1 MHSAFR
7 IFHYSAVFDNVEY
20 QWNIN
25 GSPCLIRRIISA
37 QNKLSNR
44 SVHTST
50 NNKIIMY
57 GRSILAWN
65 FVFKRHHHLSLCLS
79 KPDAGYERSAQ
90 SQQRLIAS
98 TSTKL
103 FTRGEYKQYK
113 CQLDRKKKT
122 KKKKNQ
128 KNKKPRNLFPKSSF
142 SRISCQTS
150 RRIRAVRP
158 EVSWPPSFFWRRG
171 WCVSAYRRCITL
183 LI

>member
-7 IFHYSAVFDNVEY
+7 IFHYSAVFYNVEY

-44 SVHTST
+44 SVYTSI
-50 NNKIIMY
+50 NNKMIMY

-65 FVFKRHHHLSLCLS
+65 FVLKDIIVYPFVCLN
-79 KPDAGYERSAQ
+79 PMQVIERSAQ

-103 FTRGEYKQYK
+103 FTKGEYKQYK
-113 CQLDRKKKT
+113 CHLDRRKKT
-122 KKKKNQ
+122 
-128 KNKKPRNLFPKSSF
+128 PKGFISQIKF

-171 WCVSAYRRCITL
+171 GVCQRIGDVSLY
-183 LI
+183 